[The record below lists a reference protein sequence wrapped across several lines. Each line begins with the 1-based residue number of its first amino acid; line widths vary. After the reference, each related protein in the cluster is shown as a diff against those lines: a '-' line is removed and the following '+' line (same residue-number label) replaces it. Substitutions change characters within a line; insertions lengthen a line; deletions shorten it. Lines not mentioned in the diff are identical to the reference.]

1 MRLNPTASTT
11 RPVQVEAGEDERTFV
26 AGVLRAESAAIE
38 RMVDALGAD
47 LHSAIDLLD
56 RCTGHVVVTGMGKSG
71 LIAQKIS
78 ATLSSV
84 GLPSHFMHP
93 AEALHGDLGRVR
105 ECDVV
110 WALSYSGNTD
120 EVVQLGHVL
129 RDEGLAILAI
139 SSNPA
144 SRLAR
149 LATVHLNIGNVE
161 EACPH
166 NLAPTASTTAMLALG
181 DALALAVSRR
191 RRFSPEDFRRRH
203 PGGTLGVL
211 LQPITEVLRFRVGE
225 NLPLIRVGATVREAL
240 RQADVGRR
248 PGAMLMIDE
257 RGTLAGLFTDGD
269 LRRLVLKDPQA
280 LEQPIASVMTRKPR
294 VLQSDQI
301 VRDAVALVQEFRP
314 DEIPVVDDAG
324 RPIGLVDVQDLIAL
338 RIIQE

>member
-47 LHSAIDLLD
+47 LHAAIDLLD

>member
-47 LHSAIDLLD
+47 LHAAIDLLD

-149 LATVHLNIGNVE
+149 LATVHLSIGNVE

-294 VLQSDQI
+294 VLRADQI

>member
-1 MRLNPTASTT
+1 LTTSARPRLKPEKSNT
-11 RPVQVEAGEDERTFV
+11 DERTFI
-26 AGVLRAESAAIE
+26 AEVLRAESAAIE
-38 RMVDALGAD
+38 RMIETLGEE
-47 LHSAIDLLD
+47 LHAAVDLLD
-56 RCTGHVVVTGMGKSG
+56 NCAGHVAVTGMGKSG

-84 GLPSHFMHP
+84 GLPSHFIHP

-105 ECDVV
+105 EGDVV
-110 WALSYSGNTD
+110 WALSYSGNTE

-129 RDEGLAILAI
+129 RSEGLPILAV

-149 LATVHLNIGNVE
+149 LATVHLSIGNVE

-225 NLPLIRVGATVREAL
+225 NLPLIPMAATVREAL
-240 RQADVGRR
+240 RQADIGRR
-248 PGAMLMIDE
+248 PGAMLMVDE
-257 RGTLAGLFTDGD
+257 SGLLAGLFTDGD
-269 LRRLVLKDPQA
+269 LRRLVLRDPNA
-280 LEQPIASVMTRKPR
+280 LDQPIASVMTLRPR
-294 VLQSDQI
+294 VLRADQL
-301 VRDAVALVQEFRP
+301 VREAVALVQEFRP
-314 DEIPVVDDAG
+314 DEIPVVDEAG

>member
-1 MRLNPTASTT
+1 MATSTRTA
-11 RPVQVEAGEDERTFV
+11 VQPERSSADEREFI

-38 RMVDALGAD
+38 RIVENLGD
-47 LHSAIDLLD
+47 ELHAAVDLLD
-56 RCTGHVVVTGMGKSG
+56 RCTGHVAVTGMGKSG
-71 LIAQKIS
+71 LIAQKVS

-84 GLPSHFMHP
+84 GLPSHFIHP

-105 ECDVV
+105 EGDVV

-129 RDEGLAILAI
+129 RDEGLPILAI

-149 LATVHLNIGNVE
+149 LATVHLSIGHVE

-257 RGTLAGLFTDGD
+257 QGGLAGLFTDGD
-269 LRRLVLKDPQA
+269 LRRLVLKEPDA
-280 LEQPIASVMTRKPR
+280 LDRPIASVMTRRPR
-294 VLQSDQI
+294 VLRVGQI

>member
-1 MRLNPTASTT
+1 MTTSARTALQPETPS
-11 RPVQVEAGEDERTFV
+11 ADERAFI
-26 AGVLRAESAAIE
+26 AEVLRAESAAIE
-38 RMVDALGAD
+38 RVVENLGD
-47 LHSAIDLLD
+47 ELHAAADLLD
-56 RCTGHVVVTGMGKSG
+56 RCTGHVAVTGMGKSG

-78 ATLSSV
+78 ATLSSL
-84 GLPSHFMHP
+84 GLPSHFIHP

-105 ECDVV
+105 EGDVV

-120 EVVQLGHVL
+120 EVVQLGHVI
-129 RDEGLAILAI
+129 RDEGLPILAV

-149 LATVHLNIGNVE
+149 LATVHLSIGHVD

-211 LQPITEVLRFRVGE
+211 LQRITDVLRFRVGE
-225 NLPLIRVGATVREAL
+225 NLPLIRVDATVREAL
-240 RQADVGRR
+240 KQADVGRR

-257 RGTLAGLFTDGD
+257 QGALAGVFTDGD
-269 LRRLVLKDPQA
+269 LRRLVLRDAGA
-280 LEQPIASVMTRKPR
+280 LDRPIASVMTRRPR
-294 VLQSDQI
+294 VLRADQI
-301 VRDAVALVQEFRP
+301 LRDAVALVQEFRP
-314 DEIPVVDDAG
+314 DEIPVVDEAG